1 MMKVAFL
8 VSTLAVT
15 AHSATKVAVLEFGKS
30 GVVRRTTS
38 TRTVTTFSGVVSFLG
53 ALHGQRQL
61 QQAGMPLVPDL
72 FNKPDHALIVGIS
85 GVDLASMPALSNIVE
100 NQAVGHMDV
109 DGSHCNGMLNKFGPP
124 QETSV
129 NNLVVDAKAKLTE
142 TGLKSMSLTVT
153 DSDAAA
159 VEAQIQTLI
168 ASLKEQ
174 STDGKSRVVH
184 FVLEEKDGESHRR
197 LDSRELASGK
207 FLLEIEQAF
216 LGCSTVLF
224 ELGKLTGLYYH
235 PQQRL
240 ADTTTDMDTTTITEF
255 GSPPTRP
262 CSKFNISTLFCGRR
276 LFWFLFSFPLF
287 T

>member
-197 LDSRELASGK
+197 LDSRELASASSGYYYGYGYYNDYGIWVTPYK
-207 FLLEIEQAF
+207 TMFQIQYFNVVLWTSIVLVFVLI
-216 LGCSTVLF
+216 STIYMMIDMPM
-224 ELGKLTGLYYH
+224 E
-235 PQQRL
+235 
-240 ADTTTDMDTTTITEF
+240 ADTLLF
-255 GSPPTRP
+255 GESA
-262 CSKFNISTLFCGRR
+262 KMMAE
-276 LFWFLFSFPLF
+276 
-287 T
+287 